1 MRLTIRLY
9 SISQPLLC
17 GFNTVDIDF
26 QLRLIKHHQSSCLPL
41 FQDTLIEQSHIIKF
55 CSMYALLDVTHYK
68 YIALLLL
75 QSKTSHRLFAAK
87 ICSRVMY
94 WFNVF
99 IMQYLH
105 SGADISKLEAILVE
119 QVKSENINIH
129 QSRATT
135 QDVVYRLP
143 IAHCEL
149 VVVNMFAPTIRP
161 HPITDA
167 PLTMV
172 CDYVY
177 WSMSCVHI
185 HDTIVVP
192 RGVTCGLLISC

>member
-1 MRLTIRLY
+1 MQLGYNIFPK
-9 SISQPLLC
+9 SI
-17 GFNTVDIDF
+17 
-26 QLRLIKHHQSSCLPL
+26 
-41 FQDTLIEQSHIIKF
+41 
-55 CSMYALLDVTHYK
+55 
-68 YIALLLL
+68 
-75 QSKTSHRLFAAK
+75 
-87 ICSRVMY
+87 
-94 WFNVF
+94 
-99 IMQYLH
+99 YLH
-105 SGADISKLEAILVE
+105 SVADVSKLEAILVE

-172 CDYVY
+172 CVY
-177 WSMSCVHI
+177 RVVSVRSVTLCVCSVTVCVCVVSLCVCSGVCACVHVYVWCVLCVFVLCRAI
-185 HDTIVVP
+185 
-192 RGVTCGLLISC
+192 

>member
-1 MRLTIRLY
+1 
-9 SISQPLLC
+9 
-17 GFNTVDIDF
+17 
-26 QLRLIKHHQSSCLPL
+26 
-41 FQDTLIEQSHIIKF
+41 
-55 CSMYALLDVTHYK
+55 
-68 YIALLLL
+68 
-75 QSKTSHRLFAAK
+75 
-87 ICSRVMY
+87 
-94 WFNVF
+94 
-99 IMQYLH
+99 
-105 SGADISKLEAILVE
+105 VE

-172 CDYVY
+172 CVFVCAH
-177 WSMSCVHI
+177 MCVRVCACVRVCVCACMHVSVCVLYYKI
-185 HDTIVVP
+185 ICAYKDDIWTTQICYSYAQRCHVWYTHF
-192 RGVTCGLLISC
+192 LLNY